1 MRYRARQ
8 WRRRRL
14 GIGHIANV
22 VEPDGSAVA
31 IGAGAPSGGEP
42 SEEPVPTGGLGAGL
56 GGELPDRG
64 RSVDGGVSSV
74 SSSEVPEKLK
84 SRWLKMGLVDKHGN
98 PL

>member
-1 MRYRARQ
+1 MGENRHGPQWVRYRARQ

-42 SEEPVPTGGLGAGL
+42 SEEQVPTGGLGAGL

-64 RSVDGGVSSV
+64 RSVDGGVPSV
-74 SSSEVPEKLK
+74 SSYTV
-84 SRWLKMGLVDKHGN
+84 
-98 PL
+98 

>member
-1 MRYRARQ
+1 MAHALSRPITWQHSQHKLTPYVGRVIKRAGKDTIVGRDRHGPQWVRYRARQ

-42 SEEPVPTGGLGAGL
+42 SEEPVRWGGA
-56 GGELPDRG
+56 
-64 RSVDGGVSSV
+64 
-74 SSSEVPEKLK
+74 
-84 SRWLKMGLVDKHGN
+84 
-98 PL
+98 